1 MANIIT
7 YFNQKFEKNPNL
19 PAVSESFEALI
30 IDNNCEQTH
39 EEKVKASEKDR
50 AAYELWKRSA
60 TKQAVTEWLYEQF
73 QKHSRTPK
81 QTHEGIDFKR
91 TGISKGFRM
100 HPALT
105 TFSDKTTLHF
115 WTYMAECLMNAGY
128 RTAISDT
135 RLYNR
140 DNYWMETVHRHV
152 LRPANEADWQ
162 ETHFAEIR
170 MEALLKDGHLC
181 YIELHAT
188 IPVSEVPRS
197 SCDFADMME
206 TFLN

>member
-1 MANIIT
+1 TA
-7 YFNQKFEKNPNL
+7 
-19 PAVSESFEALI
+19 
-30 IDNNCEQTH
+30 
-39 EEKVKASEKDR
+39 
-50 AAYELWKRSA
+50 
-60 TKQAVTEWLYEQF
+60 
-73 QKHSRTPK
+73 
-81 QTHEGIDFKR
+81 
-91 TGISKGFRM
+91 
-100 HPALT
+100 
-105 TFSDKTTLHF
+105 LHF
-115 WTYMAECLMNAGY
+115 WTYMAECLMRSGY
-128 RTAISDT
+128 RTAQSDS

-170 MEALLKDGHLC
+170 LEALLKDGHLC

-188 IPVSEVPRS
+188 IPVSDVPRS